1 MSRALPSPVRPRPA
15 RGLSRAGVRR
25 RRVLPSVLALVLGLA
40 LAGPAVTA
48 PAAAATAPAAAAAAS
63 VHGYATHYSLGPGG
77 GTTNGNC
84 SLPAIPKDR
93 LYVAVGPDL
102 YANGAGCGRYL
113 DVTGPR
119 GTVRV
124 VIADSCHECVPG
136 HLDLSEEAFRAIGD
150 YDAGIIDTSYVPV
163 ASPKVPPLSFRFK
176 EGSSAYWAALQVLD
190 AGVRL
195 RSVELRVGT
204 RWVALSLTD
213 YGYWLAPGYVGA
225 GPFTV
230 RVTDTTGRTAT
241 VSGIAMHPM
250 ELQRTSARLR

>member
-1 MSRALPSPVRPRPA
+1 MTRASALPGRPRAPRRPFTA
-15 RGLSRAGVRR
+15 ARR
-25 RRVLPSVLALVLGLA
+25 RILSAALAVLVAV
-40 LAGPAVTA
+40 AGPAMAASAASAA
-48 PAAAATAPAAAAAAS
+48 PAAGPARLS
-63 VHGYATHYSLGPGG
+63 GYATHDSLGPDGR
-77 GTTNGNC
+77 TTNGNC

-102 YANGAGCGRYL
+102 YAGGAGCGSYL
-113 DVTGPR
+113 DVTGPH

-124 VIADSCHECVPG
+124 EVADSCHECVHG

-150 YDAGIIDTSYVPV
+150 YDAGIITTSYVPV
-163 ASPKVPPLSFRFK
+163 AASTVPPLSFRFK
-176 EGSSAYWAALQVLD
+176 DGSSAYWAALQVLD

-195 RSVELRVGT
+195 RSVELWVGA
-204 RWVALSLTD
+204 RWVPLSLTD

-241 VSGIAMHPM
+241 VQGIGLDPM
-250 ELQRTSARLR
+250 RLQHTASRLR